1 MAFKLYMMDTGL
13 TPPIEYVPA
22 TEGETFELGE
32 ALVMK
37 AGAASKC
44 GATTKPTF
52 VCAGV
57 KDENGI
63 LPVTRVQDYMVFG
76 TTLSAAPGE
85 GVTIKPGDKL
95 TLSAD
100 AKQVTATTT
109 SGVATVVAIE
119 AQTVDSAVHV
129 RF

>member
-1 MAFKLYMMDTGL
+1 MAFKLYTMDVGQ
-13 TPPIEYVPA
+13 TPPIDYVPA
-22 TEGETFELGE
+22 TEGEEFTVGE

-44 GATTKPTF
+44 GATTKPTH
-52 VCAGV
+52 VCVGAAV
-57 KDENGI
+57 NGNV
-63 LPVTRVQDYMVFG
+63 PVVRVQDYMVFG
-76 TTLSAAPGE
+76 TTLSAAPGD

-100 AKQVTATTT
+100 AMQVTATTT

-119 AQTVDSAVHV
+119 SQTVDSVVHV

>member
-1 MAFKLYMMDTGL
+1 MAFKLYQMDTGI
-13 TPPIEYVPA
+13 TPPIDYVPA
-22 TEGETFELGE
+22 TEGEVFTVGE

-44 GATTKPTF
+44 GATIKPTF
-52 VCAGV
+52 VCVGPA
-57 KDENGI
+57 ENGNV
-63 LPVTRVQDYMVFG
+63 PVMRVQDYMVFA
-76 TTLSAAPGE
+76 TTLSAASE
-85 GVTIKPGDKL
+85 GAIKPGDKL

-100 AKQVTATTT
+100 ALQVTATTT

-119 AQTVDSAVHV
+119 GQTVDSVVHV

>member
-1 MAFKLYMMDTGL
+1 MAFKLLKMDVGM
-13 TPPIEYVPA
+13 TPPTDYVPA
-22 TEGETFELGE
+22 TAGEEFVLGE

-44 GATTKPTF
+44 GATAKPTM
-52 VCAGV
+52 VCAGRV
-57 KDENGI
+57 VNGNV
-63 LPVTRVQDYMVFG
+63 PVTRVQDYMEFG
-76 TTLSAAPGE
+76 TTLSAAPADGT
-85 GVTIKPGDKL
+85 TIKAGDKL

-100 AKQVTATTT
+100 GLQVTATTT

-119 AQTVDSAVHV
+119 GQTVDSIVHV

>member
-1 MAFKLYMMDTGL
+1 MAFKLYQMDTGI
-13 TPPIEYVPA
+13 TPPIDYVPA
-22 TEGETFELGE
+22 TANEVFTVGE

-52 VCAGV
+52 VCVGPA
-57 KDENGI
+57 ENGNV
-63 LPVTRVQDYMVFG
+63 PVMQVQDYMVFG
-76 TTLSAAPGE
+76 TTLSAAPAE
-85 GVTIKPGDKL
+85 GATIKPGDKL
-95 TLSAD
+95 TLSTD
-100 AKQVTATTT
+100 AMQVTATTT

-119 AQTVDSAVHV
+119 GQTVDSVVHV

>member
-1 MAFKLYMMDTGL
+1 MAFKLYTMDVGK
-13 TPPIEYVPA
+13 TPPIDYVPA
-22 TEGETFELGE
+22 TEGEAFVLGE

-52 VCAGV
+52 VCVGV
-57 KDENGI
+57 AVNGNV
-63 LPVTRVQDYMVFG
+63 PVVRVQDYMVFG
-76 TTLSAAPGE
+76 TTLSAAPADDA
-85 GVTIKPGDKL
+85 TIKAGDKL
-95 TLSAD
+95 TISAEGL
-100 AKQVTATTT
+100 QVTATTA

-119 AQTVDSAVHV
+119 GQTVDSAVRV

>member
-1 MAFKLYMMDTGL
+1 MAFKLYTMDVGQ
-13 TPPIEYVPA
+13 TPPIDYVPA
-22 TEGETFELGE
+22 TEGEAFTVGE

-44 GATTKPTF
+44 GATTKPTH
-52 VCAGV
+52 VCVGNAV
-57 KDENGI
+57 NGNV
-63 LPVTRVQDYMVFG
+63 PVVRVHDYMVFG
-76 TTLSAAPGE
+76 TTLSAASGE
-85 GVTIKPGDKL
+85 GTIKPGDKL

-100 AKQVTATTT
+100 ALQVTATTT

-119 AQTVDSAVHV
+119 GQAVDSVVHV

>member
-1 MAFKLYMMDTGL
+1 MAFQLLKMDVGM
-13 TPPIEYVPA
+13 TPPIDYVSA
-22 TEGETFELGE
+22 TAGEEFVLGE

-44 GATTKPTF
+44 GATTKPTM
-52 VCAGV
+52 VCAGRV
-57 KDENGI
+57 VNGNV
-63 LPVTRVQDYMVFG
+63 PVTRVQDYMEFG
-76 TTLSAAPGE
+76 TTLSAAPADGT
-85 GVTIKPGDKL
+85 TIKAGDKL

-100 AKQVTATTT
+100 GLQVTGTTT

-119 AQTVDSAVHV
+119 GQTVDSIVHV

>member
-1 MAFKLYMMDTGL
+1 MAFKLYQMDTGI
-13 TPPIEYVPA
+13 TPPIDYVPA
-22 TEGETFELGE
+22 TAGEEFTVGE

-44 GATTKPTF
+44 GATTKPTL
-52 VCAGV
+52 VCMGPA
-57 KDENGI
+57 ENGNV
-63 LPVTRVQDYMVFG
+63 PVMHVQDYMAFG
-76 TTLSAAPGE
+76 TTLSAAPAE
-85 GVTIKPGDKL
+85 GATIKPGDKL

-100 AKQVTATTT
+100 ALQVTATTT

-119 AQTVDSAVHV
+119 GQTVGSVVHV

>member
-1 MAFKLYMMDTGL
+1 MAFKLYQMDTGI
-13 TPPIEYVPA
+13 TPPIDYVPA
-22 TEGETFELGE
+22 TEGEAFTVGE

-52 VCAGV
+52 VCVGPA
-57 KDENGI
+57 ENGN
-63 LPVTRVQDYMVFG
+63 VTVMRVQDYMVFG
-76 TTLSAAPGE
+76 TTLSAAPAE
-85 GVTIKPGDKL
+85 GTTIKPGDKL
-95 TLSAD
+95 TLSTEAM
-100 AKQVTATTT
+100 QVTATTT

-119 AQTVDSAVHV
+119 GQTVDSVVHV